1 MGPHR
6 YRGGYG
12 GGGMVLS
19 DRTGGG
25 GEVQIDTAAGVVYTG
40 VYGLGES
47 RKASQLQTATLKHV
61 LI

>member
-1 MGPHR
+1 MGK
-6 YRGGYG
+6 G